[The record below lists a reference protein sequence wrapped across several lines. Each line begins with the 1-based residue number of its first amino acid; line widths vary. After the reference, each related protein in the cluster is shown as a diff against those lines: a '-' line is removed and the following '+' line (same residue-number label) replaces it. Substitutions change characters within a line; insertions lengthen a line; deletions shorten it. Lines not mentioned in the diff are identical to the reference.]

1 LSSFEVKDGP
11 DKTVARIQTEL
22 KAIENGLAIGAWA
35 CVPTSRNLYAIVDRD
50 LQERLS
56 EHRWFAVI
64 SMENHAYPVADV
76 NGKRVAMA
84 RLVLNFLHP
93 QIPLQNLKQVSFLNK
108 CSFDCRSSNLEHR
121 VGRTAVMRNRRGK
134 SGSSSQFKGV
144 RKKVNLNKGSS
155 FSASISD
162 GSIRIGLGTY
172 GDELEA
178 ARIYDAAAW
187 LLFEGAAFMNVTS
200 GMPALEHIEIAS
212 GRIRNRKTQL
222 ASKRE
227 P

>member
-1 LSSFEVKDGP
+1 MDGGP
-11 DKTVARIQTEL
+11 DKTVARIQAEL
-22 KAIENGLAIGAWA
+22 KAIENGLAIGTWA
-35 CVPTSRNLYAIVDRD
+35 YVSTSRNLHAIVDLD

-56 EHRWFAVI
+56 EHRWFAVV

-84 RLVLNFLHP
+84 RLVLSLLHP
-93 QIPLQNLKQVSFLNK
+93 QIPLQNLKQVSFVNK

-121 VGRTAVMRNRRGK
+121 IGRTAVMRNRRGK

-144 RKKVNLNKGSS
+144 RKKENLNKNSS

-162 GSIRIGLGTY
+162 GSLRIGLGTY
-172 GDELEA
+172 SDELEA
-178 ARIYDAAAW
+178 ARVYDAAAW

-200 GMPALEHIEIAS
+200 GTPALEHIEIAS
-212 GRIRNRKTQL
+212 GRIRNCKNRL
-222 ASKRE
+222 AAARE